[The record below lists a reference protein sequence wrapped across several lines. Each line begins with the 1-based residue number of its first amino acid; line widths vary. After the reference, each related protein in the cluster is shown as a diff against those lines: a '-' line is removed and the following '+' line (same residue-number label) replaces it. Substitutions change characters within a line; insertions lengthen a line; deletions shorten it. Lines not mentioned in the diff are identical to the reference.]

1 MEGYGSTIERHAS
14 KLRGNQ
20 EQVNYANE
28 AFIHINGSLLH
39 NADYLVERALNLH
52 FGNDKDDGKLKPW
65 HFCNTTESLAK
76 NAGVLKSVDQ
86 SVLKRLNT
94 TTRSKVSFADSKR
107 KKAADVGRGERGE
120 QLVMTGWLDLF
131 VFVTSVTSITGGPGG
146 EAPRYVVFVIRDR
159 LRVQAEGIP
168 AFS

>member
-76 NAGVLKSVDQ
+76 NAGVHGSV
-86 SVLKRLNT
+86 SVEAVEHHHPLEGVIRGQQ
-94 TTRSKVSFADSKR
+94 AQEGGG
-107 KKAADVGRGERGE
+107 GRA
-120 QLVMTGWLDLF
+120 
-131 VFVTSVTSITGGPGG
+131 GG
-146 EAPRYVVFVIRDR
+146 EGGAASNDGV
-159 LRVQAEGIP
+159 A
-168 AFS
+168 